1 MGVDSWCYE
10 VQSVG
15 ISSATTPMTTKT
27 IKSIWT
33 ERITPEEITGE
44 GTGDRIE
51 AMVLPAPSPR
61 SRTQRIREMAIIQR
75 DGQDFRPRGD
85 LGTRLCGSGG
95 RSPPTMAGR
104 PPCRRLYNRT
114 PNPILC
120 HSLGAPAQG
129 CDQPDPPPHTFPPW
143 GGAVG

>member
-104 PPCRRLYNRT
+104 PRAGDCITGPQTPYSVTRWAPPRRDATNLT
-114 PNPILC
+114 
-120 HSLGAPAQG
+120 
-129 CDQPDPPPHTFPPW
+129 PPPAHLPPL
-143 GGAVG
+143 GGGGR